1 MKRLFSRRRVLPI
14 LGIALL
20 HISTPQALARQHPPI
35 PFTVHLSPRPLPDI
49 EFKDGNERDLR
60 LSHFKRRLIVINVWA
75 TWCAPCRREMPTLDR
90 LQSKLGGSE
99 FEVVALSIDRAGM
112 DVINTFFKEIEIR
125 HLKRYLDPSAA
136 VMRKFA
142 IVGIPT
148 TLLVDRDGREVWRY
162 AGAAE
167 WDNDEWIGE
176 IRKAIAGKSQ

>member
-1 MKRLFSRRRVLPI
+1 MKRLSLCRRVLPI

-20 HISTPQALARQHPPI
+20 NLSISHAQARQHPPI
-35 PFTVHLSPRPLPDI
+35 PFTVHPSPRPLPDI
-49 EFKDGNERDLR
+49 EFKDGDERDLR
-60 LSHFKRRLIVINVWA
+60 LSNFRGRVIVINVWA

-90 LQSKLGGSE
+90 LQSKLGGPE

-112 DVINTFFKEIEIR
+112 DLVNTFFKEIEIR
-125 HLKRYLDPSAA
+125 DLKRYLDQTAS

-148 TLLVDRDGREVWRY
+148 TLLIDRDGREIWRY

-167 WDNDEWIGE
+167 WDNDEWVGE
-176 IRKAIAGKSQ
+176 IRKAIAGKGQ